1 MISTSWDFSFRA
13 DGFET
18 KTQKYSHKISSRI
31 ISGEQ
36 VHKIV
41 DVSTQN
47 RWMLHNKKKTI
58 SSFQAFRLKLRIS
71 DDENPMFTSLI
82 SIYSHVLMLPA
93 FPGTSLLI
101 VESRLAIAC
110 PYFDSEPAKLGWY
123 AHDSAWECVE
133 LHLSIKHPSSH
144 ILPHPS
150 TSFHIYLC
158 GI

>member
-47 RWMLHNKKKTI
+47 RWMLQDNKNN
-58 SSFQAFRLKLRIS
+58 FQLPGVPVETLHFWWWKANVHVIDLHIG
-71 DDENPMFTSLI
+71 T
-82 SIYSHVLMLPA
+82 HVLMLPT

-123 AHDSAWECVE
+123 AHDSAGNVSN
-133 LHLSIKHPSSH
+133 SICPSSIHPATSFH
-144 ILPHPS
+144 ILPH
-150 TSFHIYLC
+150 LRRC

>member
-47 RWMLHNKKKTI
+47 RWMLHNKKNN
-58 SSFQAFRLKLRIS
+58 FQLPGVPVETPHFWWWKPNVHVIDLHIFPCFDATRIS
-71 DDENPMFTSLI
+71 GNITFDRWIPACHSLPI
-82 SIYSHVLMLPA
+82 FWQWTRKAWLICPWFRVGMCRTPSVHQASIQ
-93 FPGTSLLI
+93 
-101 VESRLAIAC
+101 
-110 PYFDSEPAKLGWY
+110 
-123 AHDSAWECVE
+123 
-133 LHLSIKHPSSH
+133 
-144 ILPHPS
+144 PHPS